1 MNSTQKVLN
10 SILKRKNHGY
20 NKSNILFNKL
30 NRMNKKSKQK
40 KTLKRNNQLK
50 RYISAYLRN
59 NRVYYKKLNNQKKDL
74 KKYGHLNK
82 FKIDL
87 NFMKLH

>member
-40 KTLKRNNQLK
+40 KTLKRNN
-50 RYISAYLRN
+50 
-59 NRVYYKKLNNQKKDL
+59 
-74 KKYGHLNK
+74 
-82 FKIDL
+82 
-87 NFMKLH
+87 